1 MTDPVS
7 DPDVLLGFIVANMRS
22 WPALPSSIRY
32 YDDFEDKYRS
42 ISSLASND
50 EWHIYHSGN
59 KHICKFAWAP
69 ASLRLLLKYW
79 CVWLFQQ
86 NKRPG
91 TVATNFYR
99 LKNSSIGKGDTTT
112 LLKLIFGGPPEIN
125 KIWAVDILNQL
136 KNKGEASSI
145 KSMLRFLCE
154 KRFGT
159 WHPSFSQQ
167 ISALPTPSLDLYKRI
182 KSGDCFIP
190 AYHQALFSEEI
201 DNAVKWLLEKK
212 QNQKQL
218 DFSVNRYAILALC
231 LQFGLRPGQIALIS
245 VNDVR
250 CFETGAVHI
259 SFPIIKQRKS
269 RSHTVRRVKRE
280 WGRLFSISRQTT
292 EHHSDKLF
300 DLKPSEVSRQIK
312 DLTEEICGTP
322 YSPGDFR
329 HTASQRLVDA
339 GASSISVAEF
349 LEHSTLNAGTVYYDT
364 SANQAELINQAL
376 SISPIYSRIA
386 EVARTKTITKRA
398 LGEAPSD
405 TIVAGMPHGIP
416 VSGIGKC
423 TVGQPNCQ
431 KHPVFSCYNC
441 RHFLALKDEEI
452 HKRTLTDFR
461 QVAREFYNAERISEV
476 SPAFLQL
483 KDTIAAVQRTLQ
495 DIQEMDRE
503 G

>member
-1 MTDPVS
+1 
-7 DPDVLLGFIVANMRS
+7 
-22 WPALPSSIRY
+22 
-32 YDDFEDKYRS
+32 
-42 ISSLASND
+42 
-50 EWHIYHSGN
+50 
-59 KHICKFAWAP
+59 
-69 ASLRLLLKYW
+69 
-79 CVWLFQQ
+79 
-86 NKRPG
+86 
-91 TVATNFYR
+91 
-99 LKNSSIGKGDTTT
+99 
-112 LLKLIFGGPPEIN
+112 
-125 KIWAVDILNQL
+125 
-136 KNKGEASSI
+136 
-145 KSMLRFLCE
+145 MLRFLCE

-201 DNAVKWLLEKK
+201 DKAVKWLLEKK

-218 DFSVNRYAILALC
+218 DFSVNSYAILALC

-259 SFPIIKQRKS
+259 SFPITKQRKL
-269 RSHTVRRVKRE
+269 RSHAVRRIKRE
-280 WGRLFSISRQTT
+280 WGRLFTISRQTT
-292 EHHSDKLF
+292 EHHSGKLF
-300 DLKPSEVSRQIK
+300 DIKPSEVSRQIK